1 MAKKSQLASTGYQVI
16 EDFLNPS
23 ECQQLLDNIQN
34 YRNNNKLQEIF
45 RPVRG
50 RNLHYFVIRGD
61 QIEKSLSNILQLYF
75 GRVNQLV
82 NDLVVDKLVPISNL
96 TAGVN
101 VNIIPPGDYEYRW
114 HYDRTYIT
122 AILYLNEVQGGSTE
136 MYPNNRIF
144 LKNKFMV
151 LQKLID
157 WVLNIP
163 LIRFFLS
170 NKVAIAPQVG
180 RLAIMQANRCFH
192 SVTPVE
198 GVDDRINIIL
208 AYDYPNVEFPTEKRL
223 DKYLYTRDKQ
233 KSTDPNYD

>member
-1 MAKKSQLASTGYQVI
+1 
-16 EDFLNPS
+16 
-23 ECQQLLDNIQN
+23 
-34 YRNNNKLQEIF
+34 
-45 RPVRG
+45 
-50 RNLHYFVIRGD
+50 
-61 QIEKSLSNILQLYF
+61 
-75 GRVNQLV
+75 
-82 NDLVVDKLVPISNL
+82 
-96 TAGVN
+96 
-101 VNIIPPGDYEYRW
+101 
-114 HYDRTYIT
+114 
-122 AILYLNEVQGGSTE
+122 

-208 AYDYPNVEFPTEKRL
+208 AYDYPNAEFPTEKRL